1 MAQPRRRMRA
11 AASPRPAGPPSAAR
25 RHLVRTPGLPGRGG
39 AGGARG
45 CREALRGP
53 AAGLKSRGW
62 PAEEEEEPAWR
73 MKCPKPCEWGGG
85 AAATALLFPARRGG
99 GGPGR
104 SPQLPSRLLR
114 HIEGPGGCSHPGSGL
129 RVAGPDPSGPSRA
142 PRPIP
147 LGPQP
152 FAAPLSLLLLSS
164 SEHRSARRQSRPGR
178 CSASSEVLRSLRK
191 TPQIG
196 SWPSAPK
203 ARCEPLGSRGAAC
216 SWGAALRLAKH
227 PK

>member
-129 RVAGPDPSGPSRA
+129 RAAGPDPSGPSRA

-152 FAAPLSLLLLSS
+152 FAAPPSPSSPQQLRASVSEEAVPAWKVLSQQRGAQEL
-164 SEHRSARRQSRPGR
+164 E
-178 CSASSEVLRSLRK
+178 EK
-191 TPQIG
+191 TPN
-196 SWPSAPK
+196 
-203 ARCEPLGSRGAAC
+203 RL
-216 SWGAALRLAKH
+216 LAKC
-227 PK
+227 P